1 MKATEALLRAGD
13 GKAQFEGEPWNGNT
27 VTLIRAA
34 KGHLQLVLFQTFS
47 SSVADMEVSLL
58 RPTWHCLHE

>member
-1 MKATEALLRAGD
+1 MKATEALLRAGN

-27 VTLIRAA
+27 VALIRAA

-47 SSVADMEVSLL
+47 SSVADIEVSLL
-58 RPTWHCLHE
+58 PPTWQCLHR